1 MSPAGPA
8 AGQLPVDRLSAFGR
22 LLVTTDGTVTTLLEE
37 LLGGPIRLA
46 GLRHGGPAPAGALA
60 ALADGPGPGTGPVL
74 TRSTQLVAAGS
85 GTTLVRAR
93 SVLSTDALPGPVH
106 RDLTTTSEPIGRVLR
121 RRRIETFRELLCVRV
136 LFGGERADPLDQA
149 HAWARAPGSGR
160 GPDCGPN
167 RGPDRTVTG
176 AQRVYRVFIG
186 GRPAMVVGEVF
197 TAACLHLGDAPAPG
211 RHQSAAKEAT

>member
-1 MSPAGPA
+1 M
-8 AGQLPVDRLSAFGR
+8 SAFGR

-37 LLGGPIRLA
+37 LLGGPVRLA
-46 GLRHGGPAPAGALA
+46 ELRHGGPAPAGALA

-121 RRRIETFRELLCVRV
+121 RRRVETFRELLCIRV
-136 LFGGERADPLDQA
+136 LFGGEGADPLDQA
-149 HAWARAPGSGR
+149 QAWVRASGPGRGPDC

-197 TAACLHLGDAPAPG
+197 TAACLRLGDAPAPD
-211 RHQSAAKEAT
+211 RHQSAAREVT

>member
-22 LLVTTDGTVTTLLEE
+22 LLVTTE
-37 LLGGPIRLA
+37 
-46 GLRHGGPAPAGALA
+46 
-60 ALADGPGPGTGPVL
+60 
-74 TRSTQLVAAGS
+74 
-85 GTTLVRAR
+85 
-93 SVLSTDALPGPVH
+93 LSTDALPGPVH

-121 RRRIETFRELLCVRV
+121 RRRVETFRELLCIRV
-136 LFGGERADPLDQA
+136 LFGGEGADPLDQA
-149 HAWARAPGSGR
+149 HAWARASGSGR

-197 TAACLHLGDAPAPG
+197 TAACLRLSDAPAPD
-211 RHQSAAKEAT
+211 RHQSAAKGAT